1 MKLCRILSV
10 GRCRPSTYLDAIPRL
25 PETSWHRAARKRRQH
40 DRGILAAERLGF
52 DVPQVVAVE
61 AHRRLQKHHGTPRA
75 QGMAP
80 RADDWKCEKQGCAGK
95 DRWNFARNERCFMC
109 KAPRAKGAKLF
120 CNWQSGG
127 AAANKGGGRG
137 TAWSGEAEELRE
149 LRKKNA
155 KLEAELEKASKPIMV
170 VDLETAKSSVDVDI
184 AALEEDV
191 RQLRG
196 RVEAFPTN
204 PRYKSTLAEA
214 EKELAAA
221 KRRRID
227 DKDPQERMRGALGKI
242 KRLQG
247 LQGRIIE
254 RLYDKEERIEKLEA
268 ELVALEV
275 DAAEERASYAKLQ
288 ADIEELELEHKRA
301 TVTADALLPMLK
313 LWYEA
318 YKAEPAGGVAEAQ
331 VDAAFNG
338 IAGLLGQL
346 DQHRAA
352 VTEQQKEEEP
362 PPTNV
367 EDAIAASI
375 PKPEVAAEVVQ
386 AVAAVAVLA
395 EEMQA
400 VVQEAEVRLAEDVSR
415 SSQCGNRRRRN
426 CSSRES
432 QECRS
437 GSRQRI
443 RRRCTIER
451 GRPRVSVPEVLRV
464 PRWWLLGLVMWWS
477 AVMRVGEASRPG
489 PGGGS
494 WRRPSLKDP
503 GRGWPSRL
511 ATRGWATTR
520 MLGSVCWSWRRCL
533 RQSGPSYRS
542 ICSLLSCFTV
552 LCSCVPWDGNRWLS
566 PGPSGGCQLTSWG
579 AAVIAAMHV
588 RPRQLPSLTRW
599 LRVSLP
605 CRSFLLVRLRTAIRR

>member
-25 PETSWHRAARKRRQH
+25 PETSGHRAARKRRQH

-61 AHRRLQKHHGTPRA
+61 AHRRLQKHHGTPKA

-196 RVEAFPTN
+196 RVEAFLTN

-301 TVTADALLPMLK
+301 TVTADGLLPMLK

-338 IAGLLGQL
+338 IASLLGQL

-352 VTEQQKEEEP
+352 VTEEQKKEEQE
-362 PPTNV
+362 V
-367 EDAIAASI
+367 I
-375 PKPEVAAEVVQ
+375 PVIAEVVAVEVVE
-386 AVAAVAVLA
+386 AVAAVAAA
-395 EEMQA
+395 ESKEPGNGGVA
-400 VVQEAEVRLAEDVSR
+400 GGGGARDS
-415 SSQCGNRRRRN
+415 CG
-426 CSSRES
+426 
-432 QECRS
+432 
-437 GSRQRI
+437 
-443 RRRCTIER
+443 
-451 GRPRVSVPEVLRV
+451 
-464 PRWWLLGLVMWWS
+464 
-477 AVMRVGEASRPG
+477 
-489 PGGGS
+489 GGGS
-494 WRRPSLKDP
+494 VGGGAGEAKPVRKQTPEE
-503 GRGWPSRL
+503 
-511 ATRGWATTR
+511 
-520 MLGSVCWSWRRCL
+520 
-533 RQSGPSYRS
+533 
-542 ICSLLSCFTV
+542 LL
-552 LCSCVPWDGNRWLS
+552 
-566 PGPSGGCQLTSWG
+566 
-579 AAVIAAMHV
+579 
-588 RPRQLPSLTRW
+588 RPRGS
-599 LRVSLP
+599 
-605 CRSFLLVRLRTAIRR
+605 RSTKRKSAQDMEAMQD